1 MSRMTPQ
8 KQVVRAVLFTKWVEM
23 WSEFETEFT
32 GLPQWAQEITL
43 QDISTAVQSRLA
55 VMQKAAQ

>member
-1 MSRMTPQ
+1 MSKMTTQ
-8 KQVVRAVLFTKWVEM
+8 KQAVQAVLFKKWVDM

-32 GLPQWAQEITL
+32 VLPKWAQEITL
-43 QDISTAVQSRLA
+43 QDIGTAVQSRIA